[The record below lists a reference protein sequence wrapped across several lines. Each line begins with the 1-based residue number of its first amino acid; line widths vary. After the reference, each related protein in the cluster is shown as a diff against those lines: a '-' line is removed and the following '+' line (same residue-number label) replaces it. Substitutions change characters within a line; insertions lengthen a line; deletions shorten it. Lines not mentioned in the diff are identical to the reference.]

1 MLEKRGTAPRRY
13 KNMLVFAAAGA
24 DDVLTLIEDARRWMA
39 WRSVEADAEALNLDK
54 TQRNEVK
61 NELDKASNDLAARLD
76 PSYQWLLVPQQDGP
90 NPIEW
95 QIKKFAGNQID
106 SMGALPVRAA
116 NNLVKD
122 EQLLIK
128 WSPASLDLEL
138 DRYIW
143 KDGRE
148 DIKVKD
154 LWELFATYVYL
165 PRLRSADTLLEAI
178 KDGTASKDYLGYATS
193 KTPDGAYA
201 GLAFS
206 HRAANVFL
214 DDLGVVVRADVA
226 AKASGA
232 VESEAPP
239 KPEPGQDSDAG
250 VRIRTGE
257 VAAPSAPK
265 RFYGTIKLNPQRLAT
280 AAGQVGEEVLQHLT
294 GLVDSQ
300 VEVTLEITV
309 KVAEGIPDRVVRT
322 VSENANTLKFE
333 HFDFEAE

>member
-1 MLEKRGTAPRRY
+1 
-13 KNMLVFAAAGA
+13 
-24 DDVLTLIEDARRWMA
+24 
-39 WRSVEADAEALNLDK
+39 
-54 TQRNEVK
+54 
-61 NELDKASNDLAARLD
+61 
-76 PSYQWLLVPQQDGP
+76 
-90 NPIEW
+90 
-95 QIKKFAGNQID
+95 
-106 SMGALPVRAA
+106 MGALPVRAA

-128 WSPASLDLEL
+128 WSPASLHLEL

-232 VESEAPP
+232 VETEAPP
-239 KPEPGQDSDAG
+239 KPKPGQDSDSGAT
-250 VRIRTGE
+250 ISTGE